1 MGQKFPQTPFKVNAN
16 TFVFGAFDGGW
27 FKMQSVDAEGNLL
40 ESRHSCQGG
49 GASGAEAISSIDDL
63 TQDIWQAA
71 NRGGGYS
78 AEDVVVGACEEYSG
92 LVCSNVSLR

>member
-1 MGQKFPQTPFKVNAN
+1 
-16 TFVFGAFDGGW
+16 
-27 FKMQSVDAEGNLL
+27 MQSVDAEGNLL

-92 LVCSNVSLR
+92 HREAPTGTPTAAPRGTRPLPHP